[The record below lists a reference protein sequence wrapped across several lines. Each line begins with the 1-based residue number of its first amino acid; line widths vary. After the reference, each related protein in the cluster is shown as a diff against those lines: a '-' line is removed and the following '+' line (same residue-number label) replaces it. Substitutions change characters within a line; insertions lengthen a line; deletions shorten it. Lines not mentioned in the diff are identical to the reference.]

1 MPSYIR
7 FLVFSLMGMS
17 VLSCTQDA
25 ITPAEIFEGHFA
37 YVYPEGGMPLQNI
50 STMANCQGPN
60 GT

>member
-25 ITPAEIFEGHFA
+25 ITPAEI
-37 YVYPEGGMPLQNI
+37 
-50 STMANCQGPN
+50 
-60 GT
+60 